1 MSKYNSYARELD
13 KAFKEAREKYAKL
26 VSNYNAAKSRLNS
39 ANAQFKETYTGERA
53 VKEARAKAEFLEA
66 EEALRIDGKKV
77 WDAFMQRR
85 DQTGRELAQAV
96 KAGNMASPD
105 GIDNNALELLKSG
118 ILTADEMV
126 AMAGKY
132 DSNPTMLRLIGKY
145 AREMAEKAERADRG
159 TLCIL
164 ADECRNGFNK
174 VMRVWES
181 LVSTTNYCSGIGA
194 GDRRREPQVAV
205 KMGEHWEEFTA
216 NVIENF

>member
-13 KAFKEAREKYAKL
+13 KAFKEAREKYAEL

-53 VKEARAKAEFLEA
+53 VKQARAKADFMEA
-66 EEALRIDGKKV
+66 EDALRHKGDEI
-77 WDAFMQRR
+77 WDSFMLNRKQL
-85 DQTGRELAQAV
+85 GNELAQAV

-145 AREMAEKAERADRG
+145 AGEMAEKAERADRG
-159 TLCIL
+159 TLYIL
-164 ADECRNGFNK
+164 ADECKNGSGK
-174 VMRVWES
+174 VMRVWED
-181 LVSTTNYCSGIGA
+181 LVSATNYCSGIGA
-194 GDRRREPQVAV
+194 GDRRREAQFAV
-205 KMGEHWEEFTA
+205 KMGEHWEKFTA